1 MKKRRSLLF
10 YWNTLLLLLC
20 LATLA
25 CYFLNFDP
33 STWKDESI
41 LALLPILLFPYFFTR
56 TNLIKPV
63 TQVRD
68 SITETTE
75 DNQVKKVEISKPAE
89 FRDIADTFNTMQEN
103 ISNASRFIK
112 SIENG
117 ELDVSYRQ
125 NGDAENAEGK
135 AQDPLE
141 GALLSMRSRMQ
152 DIANDDRERNWVT
165 EGLAKFI
172 DLLRAD
178 NQDLKSL
185 SDKIISNLVTY
196 TGVNQGGL
204 FIVGKDTHDGA
215 EVHLELLACYAY
227 DRKKFHEKKVRPGE
241 GVLGQAFLEKETV
254 HLKVLPDD
262 YINITS
268 GLGEA
273 PPSSLLIVPLKM
285 NEEVYG
291 LIELASF
298 HEFPTYKIELIER
311 LGENIAST
319 ISNVQI
325 NAKTK
330 DLLEA
335 SQQQAEE
342 LRSQEEEMRQNHEEM
357 LATQEAL
364 QRKQSELEVSEKKS
378 TAIFENSNDAIVVCD
393 QRGKI
398 DALNRTAKELFK
410 VGGIDQQG
418 TSMHVQQFI
427 KKFDPD
433 NPGFFKVRRRTRS
446 TGSDG
451 VNTNVEVYMS
461 EEELAGV
468 VHYILYARDISR
480 EMEKE
485 HQIAQN
491 LMLLD
496 ELKAEAKKSET
507 SNSL

>member
-1 MKKRRSLLF
+1 MKNRPLLF
-10 YWNTLLLLLC
+10 YWNIILILLC
-20 LATLA
+20 LSILA

-33 STWKDESI
+33 STWKDELI
-41 LALLPILLFPYFFTR
+41 LALLPILMFPYFFTR

-63 TQVRD
+63 NQVRD
-68 SITETTE
+68 SITETTQ
-75 DNQVKKVEISKPAE
+75 DNQAKKIEISKPVE
-89 FRDIADTFNTMQEN
+89 FREIADTFNTMQEN
-103 ISNASRFIK
+103 ILNASRFIK

-125 NGDAENAEGK
+125 NGDTANTNGK

-152 DIANDDRERNWVT
+152 DIANDDRERNWIT

-178 NQDLKSL
+178 NQNLKSL

-204 FIVGKDTHDGA
+204 FIVGKDAAHDDA

-227 DRKKFHEKKVRPGE
+227 DRKKFHEKRVRPGE

-254 HLKVLPDD
+254 HLKILPED

-285 NEEVYG
+285 NDEVYG

-298 HEFPTYKIELIER
+298 QEFPTYKIELIER

-410 VGGIDQQG
+410 VGEIDLQG
-418 TSMHVQQFI
+418 TSMNIQQFI
-427 KKFDPD
+427 KKFDPE
-433 NPGFFKVRRRTRS
+433 NPGFFKVRRRTKA
-446 TGSDG
+446 TGADG

-461 EEELAGV
+461 EEELGGAT
-468 VHYILYARDISR
+468 HYILYARNISR

-491 LMLLD
+491 LMYLD
-496 ELKAEAKKSET
+496 ELKAELKELKT
-507 SNSL
+507 SDSL